1 MASQFLQG
9 LLGAFMGE
17 QADRAV
23 GDDIIE
29 KLGFDGS
36 RGEQELARRQI
47 ARTAEVPYTAQQSW
61 GEIPQQY
68 QQGPVADQ
76 RVVQQ
81 PEARQMQPAPIV
93 DRSTE
98 VTDGQD
104 QQVADEGSAWSDY
117 WDDERRA
124 MVTLALNDMRMFPS
138 EGIRTAMTDKLK
150 TISANKGGKGLAN
163 ELLLMAQKATTP
175 EEKTRLTN
183 LAKMAMSGLIS
194 REDVFSQAFKRQSAG
209 TTINMPEDKGWWEG
223 VNKRIGSIQDD
234 FRERGQNARATLDAY
249 SQLTQSLQKFGA
261 TGNLEAQVQELRV
274 LADKW
279 GFGGLV
285 DQEKLGSGQEV
296 QAMANRL
303 VAEELRK
310 NKGPQT
316 DFDAMFAQSYIPGIQ
331 NQAEANKAINNYNM
345 STNMQNLI
353 LSEMAGKAG
362 LMEAEGARKTM
373 LEIDSLSRMLP
384 GAVKRNDGT
393 WYTFIEFFQSK
404 EQAEKT
410 PEERLRAWSN
420 GYKQHLGYK

>member
-1 MASQFLQG
+1 
-9 LLGAFMGE
+9 
-17 QADRAV
+17 
-23 GDDIIE
+23 
-29 KLGFDGS
+29 
-36 RGEQELARRQI
+36 
-47 ARTAEVPYTAQQSW
+47 
-61 GEIPQQY
+61 
-68 QQGPVADQ
+68 
-76 RVVQQ
+76 
-81 PEARQMQPAPIV
+81 MQPAPIV